1 MAADHA
7 VPVATPAPH
16 PILAA
21 CELAL
26 SAHVHLRT
34 ELQALDAELA
44 ARTLTPRFT
53 APWAHFI
60 RSLESHLA
68 VEEEAV
74 FPALAAMAA
83 GQTPETGYEEPLHGM
98 RYELDEMRTIADA
111 LRVAAGEAGPLEGR
125 ILTLL
130 DELEEHATKEEER
143 LFPMAMELLERW
155 SSGPL
160 PAAAEPTSGPAASAT
175 PEPVGTVLRR
185 TSGHC
190 HTCLQAVPAEVI
202 RSETEVNLVKHCPTH
217 GSSVQLLSRA
227 PAYWEDLDRY
237 YFKVNKR
244 AYPQRDYILRMTER
258 CNLACPICLAKANT
272 EDTPD
277 LDLSGLQALLSER
290 RGIKVDLMA
299 AEPTLREDLA
309 DWIRK
314 VKATGNIAALH
325 TNGLK
330 LADYDYARSLKDAG
344 VDEVFLQF
352 DGFDEVA
359 NKALRGRPLVKA
371 RMKALENLRKLG
383 IATSLIVVVARGLN
397 EAQVGTTYRFALQ
410 PENDHIR
417 EVFFL
422 GLRVLGSARDAGTI
436 GGNPL
441 SEMAMMPDEIIDLL
455 CAQEPGI
462 HREDIRR
469 FNRLYFALLS
479 AFAVKKCL
487 YVQHYLVARDGQGHG
502 RPMAELMDLKAL
514 EAATDR
520 YAALF
525 EDHPVRAKAS
535 LLAALGRH
543 GVTRDSAR
551 MLMDL
556 VKLQLLFQ
564 SGMNLGAVPPRFL
577 LLGFITACD
586 PHNFDAD
593 VSVNCGKGE
602 LSRDGGFIESGA
614 EANVRREARFDET
627 DRRPGR
633 PFQKPGAP

>member
-34 ELQALDAELA
+34 ELQALDTELA

-160 PAAAEPTSGPAASAT
+160 PAAADPTSGPAASAT
-175 PEPVGTVLRR
+175 PGPVGTVLRR

-272 EDTPD
+272 EDTPTSTSPASRPCSP
-277 LDLSGLQALLSER
+277 SG
-290 RGIKVDLMA
+290 A
-299 AEPTLREDLA
+299 ASRSISWPPSPRCGKTSPT
-309 DWIRK
+309 
-314 VKATGNIAALH
+314 
-325 TNGLK
+325 
-330 LADYDYARSLKDAG
+330 
-344 VDEVFLQF
+344 
-352 DGFDEVA
+352 
-359 NKALRGRPLVKA
+359 
-371 RMKALENLRKLG
+371 
-383 IATSLIVVVARGLN
+383 
-397 EAQVGTTYRFALQ
+397 
-410 PENDHIR
+410 
-417 EVFFL
+417 
-422 GLRVLGSARDAGTI
+422 GSARSRPPGTSPRSTRTGSSSPTTTTPARSRTRGWTRSSSSSTALTRSPTRPSAG
-436 GGNPL
+436 
-441 SEMAMMPDEIIDLL
+441 
-455 CAQEPGI
+455 
-462 HREDIRR
+462 
-469 FNRLYFALLS
+469 
-479 AFAVKKCL
+479 
-487 YVQHYLVARDGQGHG
+487 G
-502 RPMAELMDLKAL
+502 R
-514 EAATDR
+514 
-520 YAALF
+520 
-525 EDHPVRAKAS
+525 S
-535 LLAALGRH
+535 
-543 GVTRDSAR
+543 
-551 MLMDL
+551 
-556 VKLQLLFQ
+556 
-564 SGMNLGAVPPRFL
+564 
-577 LLGFITACD
+577 
-586 PHNFDAD
+586 
-593 VSVNCGKGE
+593 
-602 LSRDGGFIESGA
+602 
-614 EANVRREARFDET
+614 
-627 DRRPGR
+627 
-633 PFQKPGAP
+633 